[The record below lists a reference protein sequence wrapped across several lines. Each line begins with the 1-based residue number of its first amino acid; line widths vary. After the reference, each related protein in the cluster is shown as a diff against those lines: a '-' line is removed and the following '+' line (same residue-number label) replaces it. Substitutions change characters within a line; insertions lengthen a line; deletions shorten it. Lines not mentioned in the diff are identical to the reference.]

1 MEFKDPWLIALIP
14 FVFILFL
21 FLKRRQKEPTI
32 RFPSTKL
39 LMGSG
44 TSWKIRIRQLPFILR
59 LIVVTLFILALA
71 GPRKIL
77 EETKRQTE
85 GIDIILAI
93 DCSGSM
99 AAEDFMLQG
108 RRYNRLYVIKE
119 AVKGFVDGRK
129 SDRLGLIAFAALA
142 YTVSPLT
149 MDHNWLLTNLE
160 RIELG
165 LIKDGTAIGSGIS
178 SSLARLKNSKAKSKV
193 IVLLTDGI
201 NNTGK
206 IQPLP
211 AAQMAKTLGVKIYTI
226 GAGTKGYAPFPVT
239 DVFGRKFYQEVKI
252 DIDEVTLKKIAEMT
266 GGLYFRATDTD
277 SLREIYKQIDTLEKT
292 KFEEIGFKE
301 YKELFN
307 VFLVSALAILL
318 IEIFLNQT
326 VLLRIP

>member
-149 MDHNWLLTNLE
+149 MDHNWLLTNLK